1 VTALTALTEESAE
14 AYLDTHCFETGPT
27 GFVAA
32 VVDLLPVALLPV
44 DPPTG
49 PVFQRLRHG
58 HLSGEYDAVISVSSP
73 PSPGLDASIRR
84 TAQDL
89 ALARALLARH
99 GLAAGERALDA
110 YRMTVDPRRDA
121 GAAVRVCLDAG
132 SDGPD
137 LGRRWA
143 VAHAVGPVLT
153 AAFANS
159 PLRAGRPT
167 GRRCTRLALQPRT
180 AAAGTDP
187 RTSWVGLVMDSPFD
201 GLSFRQQLRDRRVD
215 LADLV
220 RHLDTL
226 PGPVRARGHLELSMV
241 DAQPGDGWIVALA
254 VTAALVDDARATDEA
269 LAATAAL
276 PADAWTRATRDGLRD
291 PALGTAA
298 RQCFVAAYAAL
309 ARQGVAREVRD
320 AVATFIDDYVNRA
333 RCPADDVLDAV
344 AART

>member
-1 VTALTALTEESAE
+1 VTALTEESVE
-14 AYLDTHCFETGPT
+14 AYLDAHCFDTGPT
-27 GFVAA
+27 GFVGA

-58 HLSGEYDAVISVSSP
+58 HLAGEYDGMISVSSP
-73 PSPGLDASIRR
+73 PSPGLDVSVRR
-84 TAQDL
+84 TAEDL
-89 ALARALLARH
+89 ALARDLLARH

-110 YRMTVDPRRDA
+110 YRMTADPRRDA

-167 GRRCTRLALQPRT
+167 GRRCSRLALRPGP
-180 AAAGTDP
+180 APADGDP
-187 RTSWVGLVMDSPFD
+187 RTSWAALVMDSRFG
-201 GLSFRQQLRDRRVD
+201 GLSFRQHLRDRRVD

-220 RHLDTL
+220 RHLDSL
-226 PGPVRARGHLELSMV
+226 PAPVRARGHLELSMV
-241 DAQPGDGWIVALA
+241 DAQPGDGWIVGLA
-254 VTAALVDDARATDEA
+254 VTAALVDDARAADEA
-269 LAATAAL
+269 LAATEAL
-276 PADAWTRATRDGLRD
+276 PSDAWTRATRDGLRD
-291 PALGTAA
+291 RALGGAA
-298 RQCFVAAYAAL
+298 RQCFVVAYAAL
-309 ARQGVAREVRD
+309 ARQGVARNVRD

-344 AART
+344 AAP